1 MLALRFKYGNRQI
14 RELKKHT
21 DRQIT
26 LKLIAFTHD
35 RCNHLFLIEGAKM
48 TKSLRPI
55 YYDTETTGI
64 RQDKDRIIELA
75 AFDPVENRTFCQLIN
90 PGIPIPKEATAI
102 HNISDEMV
110 AQAPSFKEAAEA
122 FITFCPSET
131 VLIAHNNDA
140 FDKLFIE
147 AEFKRA
153 QVSLPAFRYI
163 DTLKWARKYRSD
175 LPRHTLQSLREVY
188 GFPANQAHR
197 ALDDVIVLHQ
207 VFSVMIDDLSMEQ
220 VIELLA
226 KPQALSRM
234 PFGKHQ
240 GKLLAEIPKDYVAW
254 LASSGAFEK
263 PDNQELKESFE
274 KLGLLI

>member
-1 MLALRFKYGNRQI
+1 M
-14 RELKKHT
+14 
-21 DRQIT
+21 
-26 LKLIAFTHD
+26 
-35 RCNHLFLIEGAKM
+35 AK
-48 TKSLRPI
+48 TLRPI

-64 RQDKDRIIELA
+64 RNDKDRIIELA

-90 PGIPIPKEATAI
+90 PHIPIPKEATAI

-110 AQAPSFKEAAEA
+110 ASAPSFKEVAEA
-122 FITFCPSET
+122 FTAFCPPET

-140 FDKLFIE
+140 FDKLFLE

-153 QVSLPAFRYI
+153 NVPIPPFRYLC
-163 DTLKWARKYRSD
+163 TLKWARKYRND

-207 VFSVMIDDLSMEQ
+207 VFTAMIDDLPMEK
-220 VIELLA
+220 VLDLLA
-226 KPQALSRM
+226 KPQVLSRM

-240 GKLLAEIPKDYVAW
+240 GKLLSEVPKDYVTW
-254 LASSGAFEK
+254 LASSGAFDK
-263 PDNQELKESFE
+263 SDNQELKENFE
-274 KLGLLI
+274 KLGLLN